1 LPPSSERRPPALSR
15 LSQLGVLV
23 VAFAL
28 PTLIVKAFGT
38 EWGAAA
44 TCGQVAFLAA
54 VLAVMLRA
62 G

>member
-1 LPPSSERRPPALSR
+1 
-15 LSQLGVLV
+15 VLV